1 MLSNNVLEEIRKRQL
16 EDLNRANDLIFN
28 KLLNDELLSKIPESL
43 FVNYF
48 LPRFLGIVKD
58 DKWILEWVS
67 IAGSPTSEVIV
78 FKDGTN
84 EVLYKVPSLLNS
96 ENLLFPGGS
105 GQLSQVFQRY
115 QDISNNIPIRGLQF
129 LVEVLNS
136 KNKELLNQV
145 VMNESINRW
154 MEILKRYNIVIKEED
169 SENNSNNN
177 AIENYFDF

>member
-1 MLSNNVLEEIRKRQL
+1 MYKRQ
-16 EDLNRANDLIFN
+16 
-28 KLLNDELLSKIPESL
+28 
-43 FVNYF
+43 
-48 LPRFLGIVKD
+48 
-58 DKWILEWVS
+58 
-67 IAGSPTSEVIV
+67 VIV

-136 KNKELLNQV
+136 KNKELLSQV
-145 VMNESINRW
+145 MMNESINRW
-154 MEILKRYNIVIKEED
+154 TEILKRYNITFKEEGG
-169 SENNSNNN
+169 ENSSSND
-177 AIENYFDF
+177 AIENYFEF